1 MRVPTRPALAAG
13 LCGLA
18 LLAGCAPGQTGG
30 AGPAPGVVA
39 PGPDRCGAAGLQG
52 LVGQPA
58 AVTGRMDLPAGTRVI
73 GPDQAITSDYRPGRL
88 NIETGRDGRI
98 ARIGCY

>member
-1 MRVPTRPALAAG
+1 MRAPARTTLAAG
-13 LCGLA
+13 LWGLA
-18 LLAGCAPGQTGG
+18 LLAGCAPGRTDGVGQ
-30 AGPAPGVVA
+30 APGVVA

-58 AVTGRMDLPAGTRVI
+58 AVTRQMVLPAGTRVI

-98 ARIGCY
+98 ARVGCY